1 MNKNGNT
8 KAIVNHSKEKSDV
21 CVKKTLEAIDKI
33 LASGK
38 RFTLQAVADEAGV
51 TRQFIYDHEEILSII
66 DSHRKNSSKKKHNDS
81 KDVIINNQKHEIER
95 LKKQLKA
102 IEINENYKQKYENL
116 LVDYKELK
124 EQFFKMQT
132 SNLDLNF

>member
-1 MNKNGNT
+1 MNKKGNT
-8 KAIVNHSKEKSDV
+8 KAIVNHSKQNSDL
-21 CVKKTLEAIDKI
+21 CKKRTLEAIDAI
-33 LASGK
+33 IASGEP
-38 RFTLQAVADEAGV
+38 FTLQAVANKAGV
-51 TRQFIYDHEEILSII
+51 TRQFIYDHEDILSII
-66 DSHRKNSSKKKHNDS
+66 NSYRKKSSNKKHNDA

-102 IEINENYKQKYENL
+102 VEINENYKDKYEKL

-124 EQFFKMQT
+124 EQFFKLQT

>member
-1 MNKNGNT
+1 MNKKGNT
-8 KAIVNHSKEKSDV
+8 KAIVNHSKQNSDL
-21 CVKKTLEAIDKI
+21 CKKRTLESIDAII
-33 LASGK
+33 ASGEP
-38 RFTLQAVADEAGV
+38 FTLQAVANKAGV
-51 TRQFIYDHEEILSII
+51 TRQFIYDHEDILSII
-66 DSHRKNSSKKKHNDS
+66 NSYRKKSSNKKHNDA

-102 IEINENYKQKYENL
+102 VEINENYKDKYEKL

-124 EQFFKMQT
+124 EQFFKLQT

>member
-1 MNKNGNT
+1 MNKKGNT
-8 KAIVNHSKEKSDV
+8 KAIVNHSKQNSDL
-21 CVKKTLEAIDKI
+21 CKKRTLEAIDAI
-33 LASGK
+33 IASGEP
-38 RFTLQAVADEAGV
+38 FTLQAVANKAGV
-51 TRQFIYDHEEILSII
+51 TRQFIYDHEDILSII
-66 DSHRKNSSKKKHNDS
+66 NSYRKKSSNKKHNDA

-124 EQFFKMQT
+124 EQFFKLQT

>member
-1 MNKNGNT
+1 MNKKGNT
-8 KAIVNHSKEKSDV
+8 KAIVSHSKQNSDL
-21 CVKKTLEAIDKI
+21 CKKRTLEAIDAI
-33 LASGK
+33 IASGEP
-38 RFTLQAVADEAGV
+38 FTLQAVANKAGV
-51 TRQFIYDHEEILSII
+51 TRQFIYDHEDILSII
-66 DSHRKNSSKKKHNDS
+66 NSYRKKSSNKKHNDA

-102 IEINENYKQKYENL
+102 VEINENYKDKYEKL

-124 EQFFKMQT
+124 EQFFKLQT

>member
-1 MNKNGNT
+1 MNKKGNT
-8 KAIVNHSKEKSDV
+8 KAIVSHSKQNSDL
-21 CVKKTLEAIDKI
+21 CKKRTLEAIDAI
-33 LASGK
+33 IASGEP
-38 RFTLQAVADEAGV
+38 FTLQAVANKAGV
-51 TRQFIYDHEEILSII
+51 TRQFIYDHEDILSII
-66 DSHRKNSSKKKHNDS
+66 NSYRKKSNNKKHNDA

-102 IEINENYKQKYENL
+102 IDINENYKDKYEKL

-124 EQFFKMQT
+124 EQFFKLQT